1 MNKKSVLKKNKG
13 SGILVVILSS
23 IAFSI
28 YSSTAFLD
36 IEHFSILL
44 DKYEKNNKEYYERY
58 VNNIDEFY
66 NLYENEQS
74 DIMYL

>member
-1 MNKKSVLKKNKG
+1 MSKKKYFKKNKG

-44 DKYEKNNKEYYERY
+44 NKYEKNNKEYYERY
-58 VNNIDEFY
+58 IDNIDEFY
-66 NLYENEQS
+66 NLYNDKQN

>member
-1 MNKKSVLKKNKG
+1 MDKKRKLRG

-28 YSSTAFLD
+28 YGMSAFAE
-36 IEHFSILL
+36 IEHLGILL
-44 DKYEKNNKEYYERY
+44 NKYEENNKEYYEKY
-58 VNNIDEFY
+58 VNDVDSFY
-66 NLYENEQS
+66 NLYNKDE

>member
-1 MNKKSVLKKNKG
+1 MDKKRKLRG

-28 YSSTAFLD
+28 YAMSAFAE
-36 IEHFSILL
+36 IEHLSILL
-44 DKYEKNNKEYYERY
+44 NKYEENNKEYYERY
-58 VNNIDEFY
+58 IDNIDEFY
-66 NLYENEQS
+66 NLYDTDD